1 MIGEALF
8 SGKLTARKLS
18 GKAPLLWHL
27 KNRLRWPYIS
37 GTLGYILAKPFS
49 KLTGCA
55 VLQGSLKVVKI
66 FANGHR
72 MDYGTVGRWKVTDAF
87 VAFMVDQLQTETSQ
101 WGDFKYHDSGVGN
114 TGENKTDTD
123 IETTDGE
130 SRATGTQTEGA
141 TANIYKSVGT
151 ISYTSTKAI
160 GEHGLFSQSTGTTL
174 MDRHTFADLNVVS
187 GDSIEFTYQL
197 TCTAEA

>member
-1 MIGEALF
+1 MIGETLF
-8 SGKLTARKLS
+8 SGKLVARKLS
-18 GKAPLLWHL
+18 GKAPLAW
-27 KNRLRWPYIS
+27 KLRNNLRHQYIR
-37 GTLGYILAKPFS
+37 GWLGSKLAKPFS

-55 VLQGSLKVVKI
+55 VLQGSLAIVKI

-72 MDYGTVGRWKVTDAF
+72 QDYGIVGRFKVTDAF
-87 VAFMVDQLQTETSQ
+87 VAFMVDQLQTETSE

-160 GEHGLFSQSTGTTL
+160 GEHGLFSSAASTTL
-174 MDRHTFADLNVVS
+174 MDRHTFSDLNVVS

-197 TCTAEA
+197 TATAES

>member
-1 MIGEALF
+1 MRGEALF
-8 SGKLTARKLS
+8 SGRLAIRKLS
-18 GKAPLLWHL
+18 RKAPLAWQIRN
-27 KNRLRWPYIS
+27 KLRWEYIR

-55 VLQGSLKVVKI
+55 VLQGSLRAVKI

-72 MDYGTVGRWKVTDAF
+72 MDYGLLGRWKVTDAF
-87 VAFMVDQLQTETSQ
+87 CAYMVDNLVTETSA
-101 WGDFKYHDSGVGN
+101 WGDFKYHDSGIGN

-130 SRATGTQTEGA
+130 SRASGTQVDGGVTY
-141 TANIYKSVGT
+141 TSVGT

-160 GEHGLFSQSTGTTL
+160 GEHGLFSSDASTTL
-174 MDRHTFADLNVVS
+174 MDRHTFSDLNVVS
-187 GDSIEFTYQL
+187 GDSIEFTYVL
-197 TCTAEA
+197 TCTAES

>member
-1 MIGEALF
+1 ME
-8 SGKLTARKLS
+8 GKLAFAGALGIRKLS
-18 GKAPLLWHL
+18 RKAPLTW
-27 KNRLRWPYIS
+27 KIRNALRWEFIR

-55 VLQGSLKVVKI
+55 VLQGSLRIVKI

-72 MDYGTVGRWKVTDAF
+72 MDYGLVGRWKVTEAF
-87 VAFMVDQLQTETSQ
+87 CTLMVDQLQAETSV

-130 SRATGTQTEGA
+130 DRVAGTQTETSA
-141 TANIYKSVGT
+141 MVYKSVGT
-151 ISYTSTKAI
+151 ISYTGTVAI
-160 GEHGLFSQSTGTTL
+160 GEHGLFNASTGVTL
-174 MDRHTFADLNVVS
+174 MDRHTFSDLNCVN
-187 GDSIEFTYQL
+187 GDSVEFTYEL
-197 TCTAEA
+197 TATAEA

>member
-1 MIGEALF
+1 MRSEGKAIF
-8 SGKLTARKLS
+8 SGRLMIRKLS
-18 GKAPLLWHL
+18 GKAPLTW
-27 KNRLRWPYIS
+27 KIRNALRWEYIR

-49 KLTGCA
+49 WLTGCA

-72 MDYGTVGRWKVTDAF
+72 MDYGLVGRWKVTSAF
-87 VAFMVDQLQTETSQ
+87 CAFMVDNLVAETGE
-101 WGDFKYHDSGVGN
+101 WGDFKYHDSGVGD

-130 SRATGTQTEGA
+130 SRATGSQVDGGVTYT
-141 TANIYKSVGT
+141 SVGT

-160 GEHGLFSQSTGTTL
+160 GEHGLFSSAASTTL
-174 MDRHTFADLNVVS
+174 MDRHTFSDLNVVD
-187 GDSIEFTYQL
+187 GDALEFTYVL
-197 TCTAEA
+197 TCTAES

>member
-1 MIGEALF
+1 ME
-8 SGKLTARKLS
+8 GKLAFAGALGIRKLS
-18 GKAPLLWHL
+18 RKAPLTW
-27 KNRLRWPYIS
+27 KIRNALRWEFIR

-55 VLQGSLKVVKI
+55 VLQGSLRIVKI

-72 MDYGTVGRWKVTDAF
+72 MDYGLVGRWKVTEAF
-87 VAFMVDQLQTETSQ
+87 CTLMVDQLQAETSV

-130 SRATGTQTEGA
+130 DRVAGTQTETSA
-141 TANIYKSVGT
+141 MVYKSVGT
-151 ISYTSTKAI
+151 ISYTGTVAI
-160 GEHGLFSQSTGTTL
+160 GEHGLFNASTGVTL
-174 MDRHTFADLNVVS
+174 MDRHTFSDINCVN
-187 GDSIEFTYQL
+187 GDSVEWTYEL
-197 TCTAEA
+197 TCTAES

>member
-1 MIGEALF
+1 ME
-8 SGKLTARKLS
+8 GKLAFAGALGIRKLS
-18 GKAPLLWHL
+18 RKAPLTW
-27 KNRLRWPYIS
+27 KIRNALRWEFIR

-55 VLQGSLKVVKI
+55 VLQGSLRIVKI

-72 MDYGTVGRWKVTDAF
+72 MDYGLVGRWKVTEAF
-87 VAFMVDQLQTETSQ
+87 CTLMVDQLQAETSV

-130 SRATGTQTEGA
+130 DRVAGTQTETSA
-141 TANIYKSVGT
+141 MVYKSVGT
-151 ISYTSTKAI
+151 ISYTGTVAI
-160 GEHGLFSQSTGTTL
+160 GEHGLFNASTGVTL
-174 MDRHTFADLNVVS
+174 MDRHTFSDLNCVN
-187 GDSIEFTYQL
+187 GDSVEYTYEL
-197 TCTAEA
+197 TATAEA